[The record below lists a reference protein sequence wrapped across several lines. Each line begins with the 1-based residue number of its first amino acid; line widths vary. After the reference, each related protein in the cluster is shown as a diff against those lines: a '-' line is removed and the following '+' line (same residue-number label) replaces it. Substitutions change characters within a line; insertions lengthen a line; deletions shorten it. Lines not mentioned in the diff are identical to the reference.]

1 MWGICPCLC
10 MTSYCIKS
18 PLQSLRPS
26 KTAVW
31 SYRRNSFALS
41 WPNSIWCWTQDVFW
55 QLFHS
60 CNYSVKCCARKHLLP
75 AVTDQTSVKSTFW
88 TQKRKW
94 QKSGHGSECVVSAD
108 GSLAITRWMDNRI
121 VALVS
126 NFIAVEEGDIVRRC
140 IRAKNRSVDV
150 KWQAVINACNYSM
163 VVSIEWTS
171 DFFLKDY
178 HSLIKG
184 DIEND
189 VSFYEPYSGERLP
202 WVQVW
207 RGQRAFLGS
216 PISLTSS

>member
-1 MWGICPCLC
+1 MLC
-10 MTSYCIKS
+10 GE
-18 PLQSLRPS
+18 
-26 KTAVW
+26 
-31 SYRRNSFALS
+31 FALVCVWLPTVS
-41 WPNSIWCWTQDVFW
+41 RVHYKAWDPLKQQYGATGAIVLHLADLIPSGVGHDVFW

-150 KWQAVINACNYSM
+150 KWQAVINACNYSIM
-163 VVSIEWTS
+163 VSREWTS

-189 VSFYEPYSGERLP
+189 VSYEPYSGERLP